1 MSLRKEAVGK
11 LEEESRAWEEA
22 RQALE
27 SQVSQK
33 SFKSF
38 PNCPHVHLFPP
49 ELSSQ
54 CKLLQVRS
62 LQTSSKLAEEAAV
75 SREQIHKQE
84 VRAGLFKYFGV
95 FQHFIS
101 N

>member
-1 MSLRKEAVGK
+1 MGK

-33 SFKSF
+33 SCKSF
-38 PNCPHVHLFPP
+38 SQLSHIHVFAP
-49 ELSSQ
+49 ELLSQ

-62 LQTSSKLAEEAAV
+62 LQTSSKLAEESAV

-84 VRAGLFKYFGV
+84 VRAGLFNYFGV
-95 FQHFIS
+95 F
-101 N
+101 

>member
-1 MSLRKEAVGK
+1 MRRRVELGRKPDKLLRVRFHKN
-11 LEEESRAWEEA
+11 LSNLFR
-22 RQALE
+22 
-27 SQVSQK
+27 
-33 SFKSF
+33 
-38 PNCPHVHLFPP
+38 NCPHVHLFPP

-62 LQTSSKLAEEAAV
+62 LQTSSKLAEESAV